1 MSDVKILITGR
12 DGKIISR
19 DNIYRSYSFDMQY
32 GVVASAFNVYLADLD
47 ADIETG
53 YGIQFMLNNKIYFRG
68 IIERRQKVYDKK
80 QRGIIVSGK
89 DRASILVESYC
100 SIFKDFNN
108 QAPKDIID
116 ALIDQ
121 TNFYTKQKGTIDE
134 SADATGFND
143 EDDITSHNTALLSDV
158 NESDTISERNDVTY
172 YDDEFQ
178 ALANKKHYKINIGD
192 TVYDKINELVEAT
205 GYEILYL
212 ENGTLYIGDL
222 NKKRYADPVVYDIVN
237 RKDGVGNNILR
248 ASESQDDSGRYS
260 TISITSQAEDSAFD
274 SGSHVNKE
282 TIATDSTLSGK
293 KYYARHVNSDEG
305 DPEKIAIRTREE
317 QRLAGYELT
326 YEIVG
331 HIAGNGVPWAINRY
345 VNVEDEILDVRR
357 HLVIYGRT
365 FIFDDRRGTQTIL
378 KLSHERI
385 NTLEL

>member
-1 MSDVKILITGR
+1 MSDIKILITGR
-12 DGKIISR
+12 DGNIISR

-32 GVVASAFNVYLADLD
+32 GAVASAFNVYLADLD
-47 ADIETG
+47 ANIQTG
-53 YGIQFMLNNKIYFRG
+53 YGIQFLINNKIQFRG
-68 IIERRQKVYDKK
+68 IIQRKQKVVDKK
-80 QRGIIVSGK
+80 NRGIIISGK

-100 SIFKDFNN
+100 NIFKDFNN

-116 ALIDQ
+116 ALINQ
-121 TNFYTKQKGTIDE
+121 TNFYTKQKGTIEE
-134 SADATGFND
+134 SADPTGFND
-143 EDDITSHNTALLSDV
+143 SGDIEDHNTTVLSDV
-158 NESDTISERNDVTY
+158 NESDTISERNDITY

-178 ALANKKHYKINIGD
+178 ALANKKHFKIDIGD

-222 NKKRYADPVVYDIVN
+222 DKKRYSDPIVYDIIN
-237 RKDGVGNNILR
+237 RKDGVGNNVLR

-260 TISITSQAEDSAFD
+260 TISISSQAEEYSFD

-293 KYYARHVNSDEG
+293 KYYAQHINSDEG
-305 DPEKIAIRTREE
+305 DPEKIAIKTRED
-317 QRLAGYELT
+317 QRLSGYELI
-326 YEIVG
+326 YEVAG
-331 HIAGNGVPWAINRY
+331 HIAKNGEPWAINRY
-345 VNVEDEILDVRR
+345 VNVEDEILDVYR

-365 FIFDDRRGTQTIL
+365 FTFDDREGTQTVL